1 MTEMQTLGGGG
12 ALEVDDFRLLEDGSE
27 RGGAL
32 DSNIVVPQTVSKG
45 QSGNG
50 ERSGMSVG
58 IDREGTLRGGGALE
72 VGDLCLLED
81 GGECSGTLVSDV
93 IAPETASER

>member
-32 DSNIVVPQTVSKG
+32 DSDVVV
-45 QSGNG
+45 
-50 ERSGMSVG
+50 
-58 IDREGTLRGGGALE
+58 
-72 VGDLCLLED
+72 
-81 GGECSGTLVSDV
+81 
-93 IAPETASER
+93 PETARDGWGQCESRRVSTGL